1 MLITVRVTRMRQ
13 VFDALQETDKAAYR
27 ILVKEITDAAKK
39 VQWAAATSVPDRPV
53 SGWGP
58 WRPTRRVYK
67 NDASRDLAFSPAD
80 VAAGFKV
87 LKKNF
92 KSYGIA
98 RGIGWDVVQQNAG
111 GAVFEVMGD
120 FSRITSDRRYEK
132 QAVHLVKTMN
142 ERFPAPKKGTRI
154 LTRAY
159 YKGLGDAEAFQ
170 ARVVGLIEDAARR
183 LGLS

>member
-87 LKKNF
+87 LKNNF

-120 FSRITSDRRYEK
+120 FSRVSNKSGEALV
-132 QAVHLVKTMN
+132 QAVN
-142 ERFPAPKKGTRI
+142 ARYPAPKKGTRI